1 MFEFCICAVV
11 PKLPGFLKFKGE
23 CIFAK
28 QIGCIQMQ
36 CNFSPSPPRTAW
48 FSSSLG
54 SPVAP
59 WSLGAQRGCAGWRP
73 PLAFTLC
80 ENQSLSEACAS
91 VYRDS
96 GTATS
101 SVDWAA
107 WSTAPGSATV
117 GCGSTATQWVGV
129 HAPPRLPVALSRSCL
144 VCLHFLSGGPGQSH
158 RRVGQEG
165 VGGAKMRWNLKSH
178 PFLENLAQCGFKGAC
193 DIQGLPVRT

>member
-36 CNFSPSPPRTAW
+36 CNFSPSPPGTAW

-54 SPVAP
+54 SPAAP
-59 WSLGAQRGCAGWRP
+59 WSLRAQRCCAGWRP

-129 HAPPRLPVALSRSCL
+129 HAPPPPPSCGPFKVMSGLPAFSLRWPWAVT
-144 VCLHFLSGGPGQSH
+144 
-158 RRVGQEG
+158 QEG
-165 VGGAKMRWNLKSH
+165 WTRRYWGG
-178 PFLENLAQCGFKGAC
+178 
-193 DIQGLPVRT
+193 